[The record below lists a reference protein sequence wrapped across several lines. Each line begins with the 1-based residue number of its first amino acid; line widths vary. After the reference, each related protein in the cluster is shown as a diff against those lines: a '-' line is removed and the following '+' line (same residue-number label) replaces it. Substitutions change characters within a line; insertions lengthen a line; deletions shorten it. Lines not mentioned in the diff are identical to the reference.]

1 MLKSIHVFDLDGC
14 VIDSSHRY
22 RSQVVEGV
30 EKIDLDYWRENC
42 TPEKIMSDTLLPMAK
57 HYKKLMVDASAYVV
71 VATARVM
78 QEADFLSL
86 TMLLGGAD
94 HIIHRLGVNDN
105 RRGAALKAAG
115 LRKLLNLKAF
125 AKIKDRH
132 FYEDNVDYLVPVC
145 QEFNMLGHFVPS
157 VQGH

>member
-1 MLKSIHVFDLDGC
+1 MLKSLHVFDLDGC

-22 RSQVVEGV
+22 RSMLVDGI

-42 TPEKIMSDTLLPMAK
+42 TPAKIMADSLLPMAK
-57 HYKKLMVDASAYVV
+57 HYKTLMDDVSAYVV

-94 HIIHRLGVNDN
+94 HIIHRRGINDN
-105 RRGAALKAAG
+105 RRGAVLKAAG
-115 LRKLLNLKAF
+115 LRKLLSLKGLAR
-125 AKIKDRH
+125 IKERH

-145 QEFNMLGHFVPS
+145 REFNMLGHYVPS
-157 VQGH
+157 GQGH